1 MRKLNSVLILLFVS
15 MFYFGFAKETNK
27 DELFAKL
34 QKEFKNLE
42 SVHILFSMSEGSNL
56 MGELHAKK
64 GGKMR
69 LSLKDNIIIS
79 DGKSIWNVNPGSS
92 VSISDYEASSD
103 FSLENIFFDLV
114 EELEPISYSSLS
126 KTNSSEKNSLKLAP
140 KKNSKYK
147 DRIKYMNVY
156 LNSSSDFTRIQIIS
170 NDSSSMTY
178 VIKSLEINPKIG
190 NDKFTFKPSPDLEVI
205 DFR

>member
-1 MRKLNSVLILLFVS
+1 MSIS
-15 MFYFGFAKETNK
+15 YFGFAKETNK
-27 DELFAKL
+27 DELFGNL

-42 SVHILFSMSEGSNL
+42 TVHILFSMSEGSNL

-92 VSISDYEASSD
+92 VSISDYETTSD
-103 FSLENIFFDLV
+103 FSLENVFFDLV
-114 EELEPISYSSLS
+114 EELEPISYSTLNKS
-126 KTNSSEKNSLKLAP
+126 NSAEKYSLKLAP

-147 DRIKYMNVY
+147 QRIKYMNLY
-156 LNSSSDFTRIQIIS
+156 LNSSSDFTRVQIMS
-170 NDSSSMTY
+170 NDGSSMTY

-190 NDKFTFKPSPDLEVI
+190 NDKFTFKPSQDLEVI